1 MSDNELPFDAARPTT
16 ETQIAGASAAAPASE
31 PEPEQRS
38 EQPELDEPVEVPESH
53 ILRQAATG
61 ITLADRGRDDTIS
74 PAEIQASPGSTTS
87 VSGHRP
93 VKRLAPSGTTVPAP
107 KRDRGRRRSGGEASA
122 RVERGSTDRPTDP
135 GPDLERRVARTEFN
149 DGALV
154 RLRVP
159 IRVNAESGRDVLTD
173 IDVLAVDVDG
183 RLRISRSILECKSG
197 KGQAGE
203 PDRLLWLAGL
213 QRFLSFERAVLVRQT
228 VSRRGRGLARALSLR
243 TLDVATLAT
252 REAAHAWL
260 PERFGHVDG
269 PECLA
274 AEHRTDTQLKGLGHI
289 PPDLV
294 AFLRFD
300 ALRSEPHE
308 ILRAVAS
315 LGRAVNG
322 GGVLPNPTRV
332 VLAGHALI
340 ALIAA
345 ALADASRL
353 DEMSA
358 SDLLERTRR
367 GLVTGN
373 PDDDQVLSI
382 LARADELVAYSLDR
396 VHTAYQEAGSK
407 RLKLDFPSLKA
418 TVTTPP
424 AWVPRYIDLVE
435 KLRAN
440 PVIARQ
446 MLQTTEL
453 AVFEAIVGGEAHQAA
468 AFDHLFTQEHRYM
481 LNVAR
486 RCLEEI
492 AGAAVAD
499 VLAPALDLDFSRGT
513 PARGERDAAPE

>member
-1 MSDNELPFDAARPTT
+1 MSDDEVPFDDVQPTT
-16 ETQIAGASAAAPASE
+16 GTPAEATPADEKAAETVQGSAQQRGGEQAEPSAPQIATE
-31 PEPEQRS
+31 T
-38 EQPELDEPVEVPESH
+38 
-53 ILRQAATG
+53 ATG
-61 ITLADRGRDDTIS
+61 TDVAKPVIGNTPGPGETIAADGPADLA
-74 PAEIQASPGSTTS
+74 PGP
-87 VSGHRP
+87 GP
-93 VKRLAPSGTTVPAP
+93 LKRLASPTSTARGPG
-107 KRDRGRRRSGGEASA
+107 RSRGRKRSGGGAAA
-122 RVERGSTDRPTDP
+122 RAEGGDTDQAADP
-135 GPDLERRVARTEFN
+135 GGDLERRVGRTEFN

-159 IRVNAESGRDVLTD
+159 IRVDADSGRDVLTD

-213 QRFLSFERAVLVRQT
+213 QRFLGFERAVLVRQT
-228 VSRRGRGLARALSLR
+228 VSRRGRGLARALGLR
-243 TLDVATLAT
+243 TLDVATLAS

-269 PECLA
+269 AECLA
-274 AEHRTDTQLKGLGHI
+274 AEKRTDTQLKGLGHI

-300 ALRSEPHE
+300 ALRSVPHQ

-315 LGRAVNG
+315 LGRAVDG

-332 VLAGHALI
+332 VLAGHALVV
-340 ALIAA
+340 LIAA
-345 ALADASRL
+345 ALADAGKL
-353 DEMSA
+353 DEMSSA
-358 SDLLERTRR
+358 DLLERTRR
-367 GLVTGN
+367 ALVTGN
-373 PDDDQVLSI
+373 PEDEQVLSI
-382 LARADELVAYSLDR
+382 LGRADALVAYSLER
-396 VHTAYQEAGSK
+396 VHAAYREAGAK
-407 RLKLDFPSLKA
+407 RLNVDFPSLKA

-424 AWVPRYIDLVE
+424 GWAPRYIDLVE

-440 PVIARQ
+440 PAVARQ

-453 AVFEAIVGGEAHQAA
+453 AVFEALVGGQAHRAP

-486 RCLEEI
+486 RCLEDV
-492 AGAAVAD
+492 AGVAVAD
-499 VLAPALDLDFSRGT
+499 ALTPALDLDFSRGAL
-513 PARGERDAAPE
+513 ARGDRDAAPKQS